1 MSNSHS
7 GLVLAERGASY
18 PSGSDQERWVEVLVD
33 SQWTPQEQQQE
44 AQLYTY
50 RLPPDLEVHP
60 GDILTVPFGAQQM
73 GAIAIR
79 LLDSPPSNLDP
90 AIKIKEVEDVQSAAF
105 FQPSYWQLLERVAQ
119 YYCTP
124 LMWVIRGA
132 LPPGLLRS
140 SQRRIRLK
148 KAAIPD
154 KGADTFVS
162 PMARQILNLL
172 ESQTEGDYSW
182 QYIQRQLRGA
192 TRGLRE
198 LLKRGW
204 VESYME
210 PPKTAQ
216 PKLQKAVTLVTN
228 IFPIDLTQRQREV
241 LEVLRRR
248 GGELWQS
255 ELLQTCNASSSI
267 LKTLE
272 QKGCIVIQQQEV
284 LRSSAEP
291 TVGSDRPKALTSSQ
305 AEALVV
311 INNLDGFAQVLL
323 HGVTGSGKTEVYLQA
338 IAPIL
343 EQGKSALVL
352 VPEIG
357 LTPQLTDRFR
367 ARFGKKVN
375 VYHSALSDG

>member
-50 RLPPDLEVHP
+50 RLPPDIEVHP

-182 QYIQRQLRGA
+182 QYIQRQIRGA

-216 PKLQKAVTLVTN
+216 PKLQKAVTLAT
-228 IFPIDLTQRQREV
+228 T
-241 LEVLRRR
+241 
-248 GGELWQS
+248 
-255 ELLQTCNASSSI
+255 
-267 LKTLE
+267 
-272 QKGCIVIQQQEV
+272 
-284 LRSSAEP
+284 
-291 TVGSDRPKALTSSQ
+291 
-305 AEALVV
+305 
-311 INNLDGFAQVLL
+311 
-323 HGVTGSGKTEVYLQA
+323 
-338 IAPIL
+338 
-343 EQGKSALVL
+343 
-352 VPEIG
+352 
-357 LTPQLTDRFR
+357 
-367 ARFGKKVN
+367 
-375 VYHSALSDG
+375 